1 MLRSNVD
8 HVRSRCESTARLESL
23 ENASTGNIS
32 YWTSMIYNNLDGYH
46 ELFQPTVQYS
56 TNRIAAVD
64 GTCIAIAIKNKY
76 GVSQGGATIS
86 SIIDVN
92 TKQFIDYKVSYSL
105 NENNTLVQQMS
116 KFNRSDLLIGDRNY
130 GNNKLMTQIYDKVGF
145 LFRIKSSSLM
155 YKHFIGYDENSTIID
170 LDGKRLKLIKYKVD
184 RKTLKLVKAS
194 MLSNHSNED
203 DDLSTFV
210 LCTNDIGRTETE
222 LINLYRQRWRIVIA
236 S

>member
-1 MLRSNVD
+1 M
-8 HVRSRCESTARLESL
+8 
-23 ENASTGNIS
+23 
-32 YWTSMIYNNLDGYH
+32 
-46 ELFQPTVQYS
+46 
-56 TNRIAAVD
+56 
-64 GTCIAIAIKNKY
+64 
-76 GVSQGGATIS
+76 
-86 SIIDVN
+86 
-92 TKQFIDYKVSYSL
+92 
-105 NENNTLVQQMS
+105 
-116 KFNRSDLLIGDRNY
+116 LIGDRNY